1 MTLGRFQYSRTQSEE
16 RNILCLCLIPA
27 CLKQQI
33 ATNASSMELQ
43 ITVFKF
49 TLCGEEPQFGAI
61 PGARS
66 SEAKHTRRS
75 SNFSICRLQITMLQ
89 FHCSYELKRRIYSAG
104 TCKDLFTSSEL
115 KQSIKTNI
123 CEVIKSH
130 KRIDDEQNKWNASN
144 IKPLSIFMTSEPPAM
159 SDI

>member
-1 MTLGRFQYSRTQSEE
+1 MHRQWSCKSRCLNLHFAVRNRNLVQYPPLG
-16 RNILCLCLIPA
+16 
-27 CLKQQI
+27 
-33 ATNASSMELQ
+33 
-43 ITVFKF
+43 VF
-49 TLCGEEPQFGAI
+49 
-61 PGARS
+61 
-66 SEAKHTRRS
+66 EAKHTRRS

-89 FHCSYELKRRIYSAG
+89 LHCSYELKRRIYSAG

-144 IKPLSIFMTSEPPAM
+144 IKPLSIFMTSELPAM